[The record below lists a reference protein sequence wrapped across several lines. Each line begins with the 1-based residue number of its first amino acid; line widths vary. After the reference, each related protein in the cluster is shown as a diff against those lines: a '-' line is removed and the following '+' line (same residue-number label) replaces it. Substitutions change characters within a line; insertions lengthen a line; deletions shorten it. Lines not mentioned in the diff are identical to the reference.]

1 MFESIELPAPATL
14 AALDDLGLVD
24 AVDTATLVESLA
36 KEVRVAAIE
45 EMYTRQLDAV
55 AGTGSAPP
63 PPHAHAAL
71 PSSRRRS
78 RKARKRRNRRR

>member
-1 MFESIELPAPATL
+1 MFESFELPAPATL
-14 AALDDLGLVD
+14 ASLDDLGLVD

-36 KEVRVAAIE
+36 MEVRVAAIQ
-45 EMYTRQLDAV
+45 EMYTRQLEAV
-55 AGTGSAPP
+55 AATGPTPSRP
-63 PPHAHAAL
+63 HAAL

>member
-36 KEVRVAAIE
+36 MEVRVAAIE
-45 EMYTRQLDAV
+45 EMYARQLGAV

-63 PPHAHAAL
+63 PPHAAL

-78 RKARKRRNRRR
+78 RKARKRRSRRR

>member
-14 AALDDLGLVD
+14 AALDDLGLVE

-36 KEVRVAAIE
+36 MEVRIAAIE
-45 EMYTRQLDAV
+45 EMYTRQLEAV
-55 AGTGSAPP
+55 AGTSSAPSRP
-63 PPHAHAAL
+63 HAAL
-71 PSSRRRS
+71 PSSRHRS